1 MELIEHGSAMPIK
14 WRKWSMWNMDRLCD
28 NKRIKYKKDRIKIKY
43 DNSNKIVRLTA
54 IRWVNEVGI
63 N

>member
-1 MELIEHGSAMPIK
+1 
-14 WRKWSMWNMDRLCD
+14 MWNMDSLCD
-28 NKRIKYKKDRIKIKY
+28 NKRIKYKNDRIKIKY

-63 N
+63 KLKLETQKPSGIDKY